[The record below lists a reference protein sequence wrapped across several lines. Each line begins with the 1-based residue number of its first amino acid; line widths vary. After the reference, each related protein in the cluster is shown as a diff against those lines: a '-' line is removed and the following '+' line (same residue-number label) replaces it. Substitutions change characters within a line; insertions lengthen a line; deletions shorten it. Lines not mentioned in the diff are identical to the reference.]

1 MLSDIKILI
10 VASEKEQVSPL
21 REYLN
26 EHGYFSTVAYDKDS
40 VLDALAEDNYQ
51 AIFSTV
57 TLKHNDSFDLYNTLK
72 ERNFTNT
79 IHFVFILNMPD
90 EENLAS
96 AFSLGGLHYIPSD
109 FTPKEINPILENI
122 RHKKEGSTETDYKQE
137 VEDLTTAFVIAL
149 EKANYYNDDDTGNH
163 IKRVKEY
170 SRVLAKGLKL
180 EPTVVDKIYQ
190 YASLHDIGKVGVPGE
205 ILKKPARLTEEE
217 YHTIKE
223 HPYIGYKMIAET
235 KISDI
240 AKNIVYCHHEKYNGT
255 GYPQGLYKE
264 EIPVEAK
271 IVALADVYDA
281 LTTERVYK
289 EPYSLSEADEIIRSE
304 SGKHFDPKVV
314 EVYTKFRNTFAEIR
328 NKYRD

>member
-1 MLSDIKILI
+1 MFEDIKILI
-10 VASEKEQVSPL
+10 VTDKKENIESLRVYLSEN
-21 REYLN
+21 EY
-26 EHGYFSTVAYDKDS
+26 STKVATS
-40 VLDALAEDNYQ
+40 VDEVLEELAEDNFN

-57 TLKHNDSFDLYNTLK
+57 KLNGTDSFDLFNTLK

-79 IHFVFILNMPD
+79 IPFIFILNLPA
-90 EENLAS
+90 EQNLAS
-96 AFSLGGLHYIPSD
+96 AFSLGGINYLASD
-109 FTPKEINPILENI
+109 FLPKELTPLLENI
-122 RHKKEGSTETDYKQE
+122 KNKKTDSTETDYKQE

-170 SRVLAKGLKL
+170 SRVLAQGLKL

-240 AKNIVYCHHEKYNGT
+240 AKNIVYCHHEKFNGT
-255 GYPQGLYKE
+255 GYPQGLYRE
-264 EIPVEAK
+264 EIPIEAK

-289 EPYSLSEADEIIRSE
+289 APYSLSEADEIIRSE

-314 EVYTKFRNTFAEIR
+314 EVYVQFRNTFAEIR